1 MHGIESICLLF
12 TYAIQPQTR
21 TNRYPQCL
29 ACLDL
34 LLEEPH
40 FRKEL
45 ATELF
50 RDWIHQQQFHHWR
63 YRLRNHMA
71 DTVKYSN
78 EGQQLEG
85 KRINTDTTHHDVARD
100 VVVDTYTD

>member
-1 MHGIESICLLF
+1 
-12 TYAIQPQTR
+12 
-21 TNRYPQCL
+21 
-29 ACLDL
+29 
-34 LLEEPH
+34 
-40 FRKEL
+40 
-45 ATELF
+45 
-50 RDWIHQQQFHHWR
+50 
-63 YRLRNHMA
+63 MA